1 MRTGQPESLSK
12 GVIMSVIARPEP
24 DRSAEPGWPSP
35 PDPGDLSK
43 RLARRRIEL
52 RLSTTQVAARAN
64 ISRRYLEYLE
74 RYPATPGVPV
84 LRRLAAALLTT
95 PTALLGGGTE
105 APPGH
110 GTRPDAALLQKLSPA
125 ECRQLIAPGGIGRIA
140 FSTVSG
146 PVVLPVNFTVI
157 GLSIVVRTNPGS
169 L

>member
-1 MRTGQPESLSK
+1 
-12 GVIMSVIARPEP
+12 MSVYARPEQEQP
-24 DRSAEPGWPSP
+24 AELGWPSP

-95 PTALLGGGTE
+95 PTVSMTSV
-105 APPGH
+105 
-110 GTRPDAALLQKLSPA
+110 SP
-125 ECRQLIAPGGIGRIA
+125 
-140 FSTVSG
+140 S
-146 PVVLPVNFTVI
+146 
-157 GLSIVVRTNPGS
+157 
-169 L
+169 